1 MRRFVT
7 IGAIATAATILAF
20 GYSPFPFSLA
30 LASQDRKSD
39 NARSS
44 RQLQLRHAIEIALVK
59 RVSQQ
64 QVPVFKNTA
73 AGTGAQAIAGHVATN
88 DGTPVHLL
96 KIIVIAFT
104 ADSSITPSK
113 GFAYVNPDGS
123 YLIENLL
130 PGEFFVVAQA
140 DSYETQYYDQAAS
153 FTDAKLVPVAASDTT
168 TGIDFKLVKITPATG
183 AISGRVTDAS
193 GAPLVNAYVNAYSR
207 DNPFSYG
214 RAQTAQDGTYRFE
227 SLKTG
232 NYFVQV
238 WAEGY
243 ISEFYDDARTPDN
256 ATLVAVNEPNETT
269 SIDFVLGIGGA
280 ISGKVTDTAGRPL
293 VGAIVQSYFAGT
305 DSLYNGFG
313 MALTQRDGTY
323 KITGLAAGSYIVSA
337 EAWTQWSYAKQWFKN
352 AGTPDSAMAIDVR
365 EEQVITDIDFTLDLP
380 KVTGSINGVVLNL
393 KGEPLADVIVQA
405 YNPTSSDSSKPEP
418 RFWGYATTDA
428 SGRYRIDLLPGD
440 YFVMASA
447 YNGWQ
452 SVVRWYPN
460 VSTPDSAKAV
470 AVELNVDLASID
482 FALPIVA
489 GSSAISG
496 QVTADNGRALA
507 GAFIEVMPATSAPD
521 SIWKVWAYGHT
532 DSAGHYAVTKLP
544 PGKYFVHAQY
554 WEDNRFGEQWYLNA
568 ASREQAT
575 PVALDEAQK
584 IDNIDFTLELRSVY
598 GGIFGRVSADS
609 DGSPISRAYVEISP
623 LKRDYYRGAPIAFWN
638 WNATTNEA
646 GEYRL
651 DLLPEGEYLVSV
663 YANGAFEYFEN
674 AVVAEQAKPVK
685 VLGGDSVQVNF
696 GLTPRNE
703 GQGVISGTVTSE
715 LDSVR
720 MPIAVVIARPTVT
733 LLAWPQS
740 EMFFTAVTNP
750 DGSYKMAG
758 LPSGEYYVTSFASGY
773 IGEYYDNVFD
783 PSQATSVYVDQQ
795 KPTPGIDFAL
805 MPIYYRAED
814 GRDPRAGT
822 GAGVVGKVSAKNGN
836 GVGNAYVYVLNDA
849 AQPLAYARTNSE
861 GNYEIAGV
869 PPGQYRMLATH
880 PAFDSKYNDDASRFN
895 EAKPVD
901 LGLGKSEVNFVLEP
915 KGTTGVD
922 EQPGTTVPKAIELYG
937 NYPNPFNP
945 TTRIA
950 FGLPAAIRVTI
961 RIFNVLGEE
970 VAVLQ
975 DGVMS
980 AGVHHLTWNGRNK
993 TGREVGTGLYLYRLE
1008 SAAVTLRGK
1017 MLLMR

>member
-7 IGAIATAATILAF
+7 IGAIAAAATILAI
-20 GYSPFPFSLA
+20 GYSQSPFSSA
-30 LASQDRKSD
+30 LASQDRKS
-39 NARSS
+39 AATRL
-44 RQLQLRHAIEIALVK
+44 LQLHHAIEIA
-59 RVSQQ
+59 RAMRISQQ
-64 QVPVFKNTA
+64 QTPIFKNTSIVD
-73 AGTGAQAIAGHVATN
+73 GAQAIAGHVATS
-88 DGTPVHLL
+88 DGTPAHLL
-96 KIIVIAFT
+96 KIIVAAFT
-104 ADSSITPSK
+104 ADSSLTPSR

-153 FTDAKLVPVAASDTT
+153 FTDAKLVTIVASDTT

-183 AISGRVTDAS
+183 AISGKVTDATGTPIS
-193 GAPLVNAYVNAYSR
+193 NAYVNAYSR

-214 RAQTAQDGTYRFE
+214 RAQTARDGTYRFE

-243 ISEFYDDARTPDN
+243 ISEFYDDARTPDK

-269 SIDFVLGIGGA
+269 NIDFVLGVGGA
-280 ISGKVTDTAGRPL
+280 ITGKVTDMAGRPL
-293 VGAIVQSYFAGT
+293 VGAIVQSYFAGA
-305 DSLYNGFG
+305 DSLYNGFS
-313 MALTQRDGTY
+313 MALTEKDGTY
-323 KITGLAAGSYIVSA
+323 KITGLATGSYAVSA

-352 AGTPDSAMAIDVR
+352 AGTPDSATAVDVQ
-365 EEQVITDIDFTLDLP
+365 EEQVVTDIDFTLDLP

-393 KGEPLADVIVQA
+393 KGEPLADAIIEA
-405 YNPTSSDSSKPEP
+405 YNATNSDSSKPEP

-428 SGRYRIDLLPGD
+428 FGRYRIDLLPGD
-440 YFVMASA
+440 YFVMASV
-447 YNGWQ
+447 YDGWQ
-452 SVVRWYPN
+452 SVARWYPN
-460 VSTPDSAKAV
+460 VSTEDSAKAV
-470 AVELNVDLASID
+470 TVQLNVDLANID
-482 FALPIVA
+482 FALPIVT
-489 GSSAISG
+489 GSSTIG
-496 QVTADNGRALA
+496 GRVTTDDGRALI

-532 DSAGHYAVTKLP
+532 DNTGHYVVPKLP

-584 IDNIDFTLELRSVY
+584 IDNIDFTLKLRSVY
-598 GGIFGRVSADS
+598 GSIFGRVSADN
-609 DGSPISRAYVEISP
+609 DGSSIARAYVEISP
-623 LKRDYYRGAPIAFWN
+623 LKRDYYRGAPMAFWN
-638 WNATTNEA
+638 WNTTTNER

-674 AVVAEQAKPVK
+674 AVVAEQATPVK

-696 GLTPRNE
+696 GLTPRHE
-703 GQGVISGTVTSE
+703 GQGVISGTVTAE
-715 LDSVR
+715 LDSVK

-733 LLAWPQS
+733 LLVWPQS

-750 DGSYKMAG
+750 DGSYTMAG
-758 LPSGEYYVTSFASGY
+758 LPSGEYYVTSFAPGY

-783 PSQATSVYVDQQ
+783 PSQATPVHVDQQ
-795 KPTPGIDFAL
+795 KPAQDIDFAL
-805 MPIYYRAED
+805 VPIYYRAED
-814 GRDPRAGT
+814 DRDPRAEM
-822 GAGVVGKVSAKNGN
+822 GAGVVGKVSAKNGK
-836 GVGNAYVYVLNDA
+836 GVSEAYVYVLNDA
-849 AQPLAYARTNSE
+849 AQPLTYARTNSE
-861 GNYEIAGV
+861 GSYEIAGV

-880 PAFDSKYNDDASRFN
+880 TAFSSKYNDDANRFN
-895 EAKPVD
+895 EADPVD

-922 EQPGTTVPKAIELYG
+922 EQPGATIPKTIELYG

-945 TTRIA
+945 TTQIA
-950 FGLPAAIRVTI
+950 FGLPAAMRVTI

-975 DGVMS
+975 DGLMN
-980 AGVHHLTWNGRNK
+980 AGVHHLTWNGRN
-993 TGREVGTGLYLYRLE
+993 TAGHEVGSGLYLYRLE
-1008 SAAVTLRGK
+1008 STAVTLYGK